1 MVPQQFQKLQ
11 KRRRYVCSTFPGDPR
26 IHRQSDALTDA
37 GYEVDVFA
45 LRRPG
50 EAAEERA
57 GALRIVRLPLDRT
70 FGLAQLVVHTAAP
83 VTR

>member
-1 MVPQQFQKLQ
+1 MSGG
-11 KRRRYVCSTFPGDPR
+11 RRVAILVHATVPGDSR

-50 EAAEERA
+50 EAADERL
-57 GALRIVRLPLDRT
+57 GGQRTIRLPLDRT
-70 FGLAQLVVHTAAP
+70 FGGFAGHLA
-83 VTR
+83 